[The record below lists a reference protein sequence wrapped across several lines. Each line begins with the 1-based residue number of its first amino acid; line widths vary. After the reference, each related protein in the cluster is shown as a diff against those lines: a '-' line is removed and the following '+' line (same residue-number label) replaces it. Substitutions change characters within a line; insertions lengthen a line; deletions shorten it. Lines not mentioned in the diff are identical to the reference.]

1 MRRRGL
7 GPGMRAPRRWLAG
20 AGVVLVL
27 ALVVWPWGASV
38 YLSHQGDN
46 VPVVVTAGGREVY
59 RDVLG
64 CTREVEPGV
73 FQTKSPC
80 IVRVDAALSP
90 LVPLT
95 VQAGNATATWRVFV
109 PGQPHLIIRAWH
121 GDLQLEQ
128 QFQAP
133 KFL

>member
-1 MRRRGL
+1 MRVR
-7 GPGMRAPRRWLAG
+7 PAWLA
-20 AGVVLVL
+20 AL
-27 ALVVWPWGASV
+27 ALVLLVALAVWPWGASV

-46 VPVVVTAGGREVY
+46 VPVVVAAGGREVY

-64 CTREVEPGV
+64 CTKEVEPGV
-73 FQTKSPC
+73 FQTTSPC

-90 LVPLT
+90 LAPLT

-109 PGQPHLIIRAWH
+109 PGQPHLIVRVWH

-128 QFQAP
+128 QFQEP
-133 KFL
+133 QFL